1 MNIQTQ
7 QIYYL
12 LSQNGHEN
20 SNHGEIMSNY
30 KFVDPS
36 HMDNLFE
43 VIQIDNLTYKIIKIY
58 KNNNLH
64 DKFIVNDIIYFGEG
78 MISFY
83 TKNNEGEIDKCEC
96 FTTVLIE
103 KEKITLFNELID
115 TKIDE
120 LLDLI
125 TELDTKYN
133 GCVIDPKYHDIKNTL
148 NLFSNAFIYLI
159 RECIPKLF

>member
-12 LSQNGHEN
+12 LSQENTQEN
-20 SNHGEIMSNY
+20 SNHEEIMSNY

-120 LLDLI
+120 LDNLI
-125 TELDTKYN
+125 TGLDTQYN
-133 GCVIDPKYHDIKNTL
+133 GCAIDPKYHDIKKCIEL
-148 NLFSNAFIYLI
+148 NFFSNS
-159 RECIPKLF
+159 LFQFKKN